1 MFQTLGDTWQ
11 PINLVA
17 TFAQSFRLH
26 ETTVNGRTYPLSLL
40 SIGVPRFA
48 SCILLTTLY
57 IMSLD
62 SDLWIH
68 EDCVICWLSIMI
80 TV

>member
-26 ETTVNGRTYPLSLL
+26 ETTANGRTYPLSLL